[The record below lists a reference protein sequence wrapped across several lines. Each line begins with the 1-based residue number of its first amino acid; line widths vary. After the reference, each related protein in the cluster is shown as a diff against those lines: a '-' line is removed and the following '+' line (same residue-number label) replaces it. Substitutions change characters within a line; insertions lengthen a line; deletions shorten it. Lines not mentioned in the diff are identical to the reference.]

1 MKIRSGDQVQVI
13 AGKDKGKR
21 GAVRT
26 VNLKKGRVVVEGVNL
41 VKKHQRARPGV
52 RQSGIID
59 IENPLD
65 VSNVMLVCPR
75 CNAPTRIGVRRD
87 DAGHAHRYCHR
98 CDETVDRV

>member
-26 VNLKKGRVVVEGVNL
+26 VNLRKGRVVVEGVNL
-41 VKKHQRARPGV
+41 ARKHQRARPGV

-59 IENPLD
+59 VENPLD

-87 DAGHAHRYCHR
+87 DVGHAQRYCHR
-98 CDETVDRV
+98 CNETVDRT